1 MTDLNYAVYTYSLLD
16 RLEGSV
22 ASGDNYNH
30 RSIRTMEA
38 AHG

>member
-1 MTDLNYAVYTYSLLD
+1 MTDLNYAVYTYSLLN
-16 RLEGSV
+16 RLKGSV
-22 ASGDNYNH
+22 VSGDNYNR